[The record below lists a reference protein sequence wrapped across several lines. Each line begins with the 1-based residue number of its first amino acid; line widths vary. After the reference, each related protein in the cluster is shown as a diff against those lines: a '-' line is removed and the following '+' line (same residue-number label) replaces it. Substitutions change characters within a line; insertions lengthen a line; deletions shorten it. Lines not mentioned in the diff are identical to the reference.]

1 MVKVTDWHDLWLYS
15 VDMSDYSDE
24 VSGFMQDCQDDYE
37 QLTPCS
43 KCSSRRQETM
53 DIKGQASGQVLAQRI
68 VCRSCGTIIGETDK
82 RDELRKKLERGE
94 VLVKDK
100 ELIERDLG

>member
-1 MVKVTDWHDLWLYS
+1 MAKVTDWHDLWLYA
-15 VDMSDYSDE
+15 VDTSDYSDE
-24 VSGFMQDCQDDYE
+24 ISDFIHYCLDDY
-37 QLTPCS
+37 LNLSPCV
-43 KCSSRRQETM
+43 KCLSRRQETM

-68 VCRSCGTIIGETDK
+68 VCRQCGTIIGEVDK
-82 RDELRKKLERGE
+82 RDELRAKLERGD

>member
-1 MVKVTDWHDLWLYS
+1 MKTVDWHDLWLYAI
-15 VDMSDYSDE
+15 DNIYLG
-24 VSGFMQDCQDDYE
+24 SGIMEPILTDYE
-37 QLTPCS
+37 NLTPCT

-68 VCRSCGTIIGETDK
+68 VCKSCGTIIGEVDK
-82 RDELRKKLERGE
+82 RDELRAKLERGD

-100 ELIERDLG
+100 ELIERDLA